1 MISGAGVR
9 LIGAIGVTALV
20 LAACSGPADT
30 ATSAPS
36 TSPTL
41 APPDFSA
48 TNEVPP
54 PPDLDDL
61 RITAGEVLYQQQCAV
76 CHKADLSGEPGWM
89 IPNDDGTL
97 KPPPQDFTGHTWH
110 HADQL
115 LLEIVRD
122 GTVSPIAVMPTFGG
136 ILTDEEIVDILEFL
150 KSRWGVE
157 ERAFQWEISWR
168 AEQGAG

>member
-1 MISGAGVR
+1 MSSAAGVG
-9 LIGAIGVTALV
+9 LIGAAGVVVVT
-20 LAACSGPADT
+20 LAACSGPADP

-54 PPDLDDL
+54 PPDLDDV
-61 RITAGEVLYQQQCAV
+61 RIAAGEVLYQQHCTV
-76 CHKADLSGEPGWM
+76 CHKADLAGEPGWM

-97 KPPPQDFTGHTWH
+97 KPPPQDSTGHTWH
-110 HADQL
+110 HADRL

-122 GTVSPIAVMPTFGG
+122 GSPVPSVMPTFGG

-150 KSRWGVE
+150 KSQWGAE
-157 ERAFQWEISWR
+157 ERAFQWEVSWR
-168 AEQGAG
+168 AEERDD